1 MLFLGRRRRR
11 KEAKGGPTANW
22 KGGRGF
28 TAVGRGMK
36 KSPEIK
42 AKILQLQ
49 SRERTKMKERKEY
62 FFVVGFHKD
71 VFLVESIAG
80 QR

>member
-11 KEAKGGPTANW
+11 RREAKGGPTANW

-28 TAVGRGMK
+28 TAVGE
-36 KSPEIK
+36 KSPGIK
-42 AKILQLQ
+42 AKIIQLQ
-49 SRERTKMKERKEY
+49 SRESTKMKERKEY

-71 VFLVESIAG
+71 VSPLSNP
-80 QR
+80 